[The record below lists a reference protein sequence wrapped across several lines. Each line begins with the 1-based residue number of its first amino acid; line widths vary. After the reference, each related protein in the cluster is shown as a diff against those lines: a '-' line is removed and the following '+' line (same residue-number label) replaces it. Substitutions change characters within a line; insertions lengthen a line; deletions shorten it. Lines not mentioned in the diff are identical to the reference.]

1 LARFIPQ
8 HLFDGLVI
16 KHLMCEIADTPD
28 EFDKLISAYQSKY
41 PDEKFETLQADIVA
55 AGKEGYYVIKVLM
68 DAPGS
73 PYRAPM
79 DALKAVMDAYALSL
93 SLEKPLWRRMVENYF
108 TNVQPAP
115 IPDRVEKAKDHLVR
129 AERLLMQRLAPV
141 E

>member
-1 LARFIPQ
+1 MAKYIPQ

-28 EFDKLISAYQSKY
+28 ELDKLISAYRSKY
-41 PDEKFETLQADIVA
+41 PDESFEALQADILA

-73 PYRAPM
+73 PYPAAI
-79 DALKAVMDAYALSL
+79 DALKAVMDAYAQSL

-108 TNVQPAP
+108 MNVQPAP
-115 IPDRVEKAKDHLVR
+115 IADRVEKAKDHLVR
-129 AERLLMQRLAPV
+129 AERLLMQRLEPV